1 MDVLS
6 TFKKIVDVI
15 FQNKKFAANK
25 SKENCTSQLSILLA
39 TNKVQKQHFCLH
51 LFCSDKNSFF
61 HQKSSYVINGGVV

>member
-39 TNKVQKQHFCLH
+39 TNKVQKQHFIASIL
-51 LFCSDKNSFF
+51 LR
-61 HQKSSYVINGGVV
+61 